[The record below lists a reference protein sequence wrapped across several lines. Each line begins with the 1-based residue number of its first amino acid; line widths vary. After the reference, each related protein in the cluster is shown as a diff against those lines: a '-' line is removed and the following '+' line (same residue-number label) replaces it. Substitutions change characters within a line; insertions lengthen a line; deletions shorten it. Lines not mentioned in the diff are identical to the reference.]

1 MTLKGWIIG
10 CYVPTSL
17 SKGVEVEK
25 IPISSW
31 KFTQEGSKK
40 SSTGWNQSSPTRSLV
55 TILCLQTLHYTVNFG
70 LTKNFCNLFCLRLLF
85 FLFDDFYL
93 SSADAK
99 ITNFIESFTKNQ
111 HWFITEHSCFAMMT
125 SSPFVREKQNLFWE
139 FLVCLAQWQP
149 MSSFE
154 SARCRPSLNCK
165 LPLTDFKRRRQ
176 FALFDV
182 NWIDQKILRAKINE

>member
-1 MTLKGWIIG
+1 M
-10 CYVPTSL
+10 
-17 SKGVEVEK
+17 EK

-31 KFTQEGSKK
+31 KFTQEDSKK

-99 ITNFIESFTKNQ
+99 VTNFIECFTK
-111 HWFITEHSCFAMMT
+111 IST
-125 SSPFVREKQNLFWE
+125 SIHHIRLLSYHVDVID
-139 FLVCLAQWQP
+139 VCKRKTKYTLRVLGVPCSVTADVKP
-149 MSSFE
+149 NHCE
-154 SARCRPSLNCK
+154 SARSAF
-165 LPLTDFKRRRQ
+165 TQ
-176 FALFDV
+176 
-182 NWIDQKILRAKINE
+182 

>member
-1 MTLKGWIIG
+1 MFELQWHWKDESSAVTYQHHCRRGSKWKKF
-10 CYVPTSL
+10 PSL
-17 SKGVEVEK
+17 LGDSLRR
-25 IPISSW
+25 IL
-31 KFTQEGSKK
+31 KK

-99 ITNFIESFTKNQ
+99 VTNFIESFTKNQ

-149 MSSFE
+149 TSSQITV
-154 SARCRPSLNCK
+154 N
-165 LPLTDFKRRRQ
+165 LPGVGLHSM
-176 FALFDV
+176 V
-182 NWIDQKILRAKINE
+182 SNIL